1 MKAPG
6 AFHLEDVLPETKA
19 VYGLTV
25 DSVGDMEGME
35 DEVLLNLCR
44 LATRESIRAE
54 MAERLREG
62 NLSLP
67 VLVARGAEPGQ
78 TLVVTAGVHGDEYE
92 GIEAI
97 YRIFD
102 SLDVRRMRGG
112 FMAVPVVNLPGFW
125 QGVRSSPPDSLNP
138 ARVFPGAPDGS
149 ATERLAWEL
158 LQRVLRHASLY
169 IDLHSAGRNYHMLTL
184 CGYCTAGSQAV
195 VAEQAA
201 RASGMPVVWA
211 HPSVSPGRTISA
223 TLDLGI
229 PSLYTEAY
237 GGGHARAEEIADY
250 TRCLANLLA
259 FMGIADIP
267 TPAPSDRE
275 TLFLSG
281 SGDLDFAVNCSRGGF
296 FVPRAALGEHLA
308 KGRTLGIIR
317 DLSGK
322 VVEEIVSPEDGFV
335 VIIRA
340 TPVVFG
346 GEFIAALSE
355 KLGTVASV
363 GKS

>member
-1 MKAPG
+1 MSNPAE
-6 AFHLEDVLPETKA
+6 FHYEAVAPETKA
-19 VYGLTV
+19 IYRLTV
-25 DSVGDMEGME
+25 DSVGHMDGME

-44 LATRESIRAE
+44 LATRENIRAE
-54 MAERLREG
+54 MTERLREG

-67 VLVARGAEPGQ
+67 VLVARGAEAGK

-97 YRIFD
+97 YRVFD
-102 SLDVRRMRGG
+102 ALDVRRMRGA
-112 FMAVPVVNLPGFW
+112 FLAVPVVNLPGFW
-125 QGVRSSPPDSLNP
+125 QGVRSNPIDSLNL
-138 ARVFPGAPDGS
+138 ARVFPGSPDGS
-149 ATERLAWEL
+149 ATERLAWQL

-184 CGYCTAGSQAV
+184 CGYCTAGSQAI
-195 VAEQAA
+195 VAEPAA
-201 RASGMPVVWA
+201 RSSGMPVVWA
-211 HPSVSPGRTISA
+211 HPSVGPGRTISA

-237 GGGHARAEEIADY
+237 GGGHARVEEIAEY

-259 FMGIADIP
+259 FLGIADIP
-267 TPAPSDRE
+267 APAPPDRK

-281 SGDLDFAVNCSRGGF
+281 SGDLDFAVNCIRGGF
-296 FVPRAALGEHLA
+296 FVPSAALGEHLA
-308 KGRTLGIIR
+308 KGRALGTIR

-322 VVEEIVSPEDGFV
+322 IVEEVVSPEDGFV

-346 GEFIAALSE
+346 GELIAALSE
-355 KLGTVASV
+355 KLATAPS
-363 GKS
+363 